1 MARVAIWYNGKIVDD
16 NPHNPKYVGGK
27 FKMFDVGESIAVSEF
42 FESVREKC
50 GIGSSIRITINYRLF
65 LSSTSAA
72 LVDIA
77 GCDTLSD
84 FLSGS
89 EIHAFY
95 VQKDCAP
102 AEEPNTREII
112 ERTSAGS
119 KEPYPRG
126 TVERTSTDSQD
137 SRVPVQGSCS
147 AHVVRDQPNLNL
159 LKTRSSTTV
168 QTRATRRQEQ
178 APSGL
183 ARETV
188 VADVAD
194 SSRSSPHHSFDN
206 VIDGSSD
213 SSSLDDEQHNEPLL
227 ISSWD
232 GGQDEMESPTDNPTC
247 PNTQASGR
255 HRSISKPDVGGSRF
269 TSADLS
275 APIPTSSTLYNEFF
289 VGQIFETKQKLK
301 FALHDTAVMS
311 RRELRVYKS
320 DHQSLEWKCG
330 AKGCGWCIR
339 GNKIGELPSF
349 RITRYLKP
357 HTCKPQEGQ
366 WDPKQASVDWIA
378 AKEKE
383 MLKIQPDLSTKEIV
397 TNIETR
403 FGIKVSRSKSKRAMA
418 SAKES
423 LHGNYKD
430 SFDNLRGLEREFTSK
445 GDGTV
450 TNLIVNDD
458 GTFRSFFWAFGPCI
472 EAFNICLRPVMIM
485 DSTILTGVYSA
496 VLLIACGV
504 DGENE
509 IVPIAFSVVEEE
521 NDDGWGFFVQ
531 CVQNLVLGPSRKE
544 LTVITDMKESIVT
557 SIKQFLPVAHHSF
570 CLQHLT
576 ENFVSKCH
584 ERILEDLVWRCG
596 TAFTGKECDYY
607 LEHLRRGNT
616 QASDWLEAVDKS
628 LWTTSY
634 FSGCRYDIYTTKLT
648 ESFKAIIG
656 DVLDLPIT
664 GLVLGTRTKV
674 ADYLCK
680 RQQDVSDIAN
690 GLTKHYARLLET
702 SQLESN
708 IYNVTHFSL
717 HESRVYIQDQEF
729 SVNLDGRT
737 CSCRQYQLMG
747 MPCVHAIAAIQARH
761 YNIHDYCV
769 YWYTIETY
777 RQTYSKTLSTIRSC
791 NDWTCDPNDSPILP
805 PTWRKRVGRPK
816 RKSIESQSLVHGGTI
831 RCGKCKE
838 PGHNRLKCGVKSA

>member
-27 FKMFDVGESIAVSEF
+27 FKMFDVGENISVSEF
-42 FESVREKC
+42 FEIVREKC

-95 VQKDCAP
+95 VQKECAP
-102 AEEPNTREII
+102 AEEPNPREII

-126 TVERTSTDSQD
+126 TSCS
-137 SRVPVQGSCS
+137 VQGSCS

-168 QTRATRRQEQ
+168 QT
-178 APSGL
+178 P
-183 ARETV
+183 
-188 VADVAD
+188 DVAD

-213 SSSLDDEQHNEPLL
+213 SSSLDDEQHNELL
-227 ISSWD
+227 LTSSWD
-232 GGQDEMESPTDNPTC
+232 GGQHEMESPTDNPTRR
-247 PNTQASGR
+247 NTQASGR
-255 HRSISKPDVGGSRF
+255 HRSVSKADVGGSRF
-269 TSADLS
+269 TSADLN
-275 APIPTSSTLYNEFF
+275 APILTSSALDNEF
-289 VGQIFETKQKLK
+289 LW
-301 FALHDTAVMS
+301 FALHDIAVRS
-311 RRELRVYKS
+311 RRELRAFKS
-320 DHQSLEWKCG
+320 DQQRVEWKCG

-339 GNKIGELPSF
+339 EIKLVICHHLEL
-349 RITRYLKP
+349 L
-357 HTCKPQEGQ
+357 G
-366 WDPKQASVDWIA
+366 
-378 AKEKE
+378 KE

-397 TNIETR
+397 TNIEKR
-403 FGIKVSRSKSKRAMA
+403 FGIKISSTKSKRAMT
-418 SAKES
+418 SAK
-423 LHGNYKD
+423 
-430 SFDNLRGLEREFTSK
+430 NLFMEITRTPLIILEVF
-445 GDGTV
+445 
-450 TNLIVNDD
+450 
-458 GTFRSFFWAFGPCI
+458 
-472 EAFNICLRPVMIM
+472 
-485 DSTILTGVYSA
+485 
-496 VLLIACGV
+496 
-504 DGENE
+504 
-509 IVPIAFSVVEEE
+509 
-521 NDDGWGFFVQ
+521 
-531 CVQNLVLGPSRKE
+531 RKE
-544 LTVITDMKESIVT
+544 LTIITNMKDSIVT
-557 SIKQFLPVAHHSF
+557 SIKQFLPLAHHSF
-570 CLQHLT
+570 CLQRLT

-584 ERILEDLVWRCG
+584 EKILEDLVWRCG
-596 TAFTGKECDYY
+596 TAFTRKECDYF

-616 QASDWLEAVDKS
+616 QASYC
-628 LWTTSY
+628 Y

-690 GLTKHYARLLET
+690 GLTKHYARLLEI

-717 HESRVYIQDQEF
+717 HESRVYIQDEEF

-761 YNIHDYCV
+761 YKIYDYCA
-769 YWYTIETY
+769 YWYTVETY
-777 RQTYSKTLSTIRSC
+777 RQTYSKTLSAIQSC
-791 NDWTCDPNDSPILP
+791 IDWPCEPTDSPILP
-805 PTWRKRVGRPK
+805 PTWQKRVVRPK
-816 RKSIESQSLVHGGTI
+816 RKNIESQSLVRGGTV

-838 PGHNRLKCGVKSA
+838 PGHNRRNCGVKSA